1 MTISRKNVGIDKVQK
16 ARRENTEAHAPEL
29 IAEEMSLRDLR
40 KALGMTQV
48 RLAKEMGIEQRN
60 ISRIERRDD
69 VLISTLSSYLKAM
82 GGGAAP
88 CRRIPPHGADQ
99 ADRI

>member
-1 MTISRKNVGIDKVQK
+1 MTISRKTVGIDKMQK
-16 ARRENTEAHAPEL
+16 ARRANTEAHAPGL
-29 IAEEMSLRDLR
+29 AAEEMSLRDLR
-40 KALGMTQV
+40 KALGLTQV
-48 RLAKEMGIEQRN
+48 RLAKELGIEQRN
-60 ISRIERRDD
+60 VSRIELRDD

-82 GGGAAP
+82 GGAAP